1 MFRAYK
7 SLKGGKA
14 RLVLIIFLTILTS
27 KAHSQ
32 IDTAHIRKAGIEM
45 VKYEKQYT
53 AGVMIGIVGV
63 GVAVAATSSDT
74 NNKPLAIGGGV
85 LSLIGF
91 IIQISASDHIKKAGI
106 YLQGKSV
113 VIPLHK

>member
-1 MFRAYK
+1 MKYLLF
-7 SLKGGKA
+7 
-14 RLVLIIFLTILTS
+14 VFILLSTR
-27 KAHSQ
+27 AHSQ

-63 GVAVAATSSDT
+63 GVAVAASSSDT

-91 IIQISASDHIKKAGI
+91 IIQLTASDHIKKAGI
-106 YLQGKSV
+106 YLQGKSIV
-113 VIPLHK
+113 VPLHKST

>member
-1 MFRAYK
+1 MKYLLIVFMFLSMNARA
-7 SLKGGKA
+7 
-14 RLVLIIFLTILTS
+14 
-27 KAHSQ
+27 Q
-32 IDTAHIRKAGIEM
+32 IDTAHIRKAGVEL

-63 GVAVAATSSDT
+63 GVAVAASSSDQ
-74 NNKPLAIGGGV
+74 NNQALAIGGGV

-106 YLQGKSV
+106 YLQGKNL

>member
-1 MFRAYK
+1 MKYLLIVFMFL
-7 SLKGGKA
+7 SLN
-14 RLVLIIFLTILTS
+14 
-27 KAHSQ
+27 AHSQ
-32 IDTAHIRKAGIEM
+32 IDTAHIRKAGIEL

-63 GVAVAATSSDT
+63 GVAVAASSSDQ
-74 NNKPLAIGGGV
+74 NNKALAIGGGV

-106 YLQGKSV
+106 YLQGKNL
-113 VIPLHK
+113 VIPLHR